1 MSNLQCAH
9 VLQEIDTAIRLIDY
23 YSGFAA
29 DNYSFILDSGMDPEK
44 LGRFSFA
51 GKQPFLIFKSK
62 GDTISILTDG
72 EKTTKQGNPF
82 VELRQLMSQYRIDP
96 ACYKTTDIPFLG
108 GAVGYFGYELCYF
121 IEKLPC
127 LGVDDLSLPD
137 CYFMFVDAV
146 IIYDHLEKR
155 MFISAVGFDE
165 DFVIAQQKARRRFE
179 RLREEMKRFAVKR
192 LAERS
197 NHSCGTS
204 DEAEKDGGDSAGLEI
219 RSMFTEEQYMEVV
232 RNAKEHI
239 FAGDIFEVCTT
250 HRFECDFSGNPFE
263 LYQELKRINPAPFA
277 SYLNLPE
284 VKVVSSSPER
294 FLRIG
299 RDRWCASRPIKG
311 TRPRGK
317 TVRENK
323 QLYKELFASIK
334 DRAENTMIVDL
345 VRNDFGRVCEVGSV
359 QVAEL
364 MIIEQYATVLQ
375 MVSTIVGKLEEG
387 RDCFDLIQACFPGG
401 SMTGAPKI
409 EAMSIIDALEPVK
422 RGIYSGSIGY
432 MDFAG
437 NADLN
442 IVIRTILIKENKA
455 YFQVGGAVVAD
466 SDPRDEYLETLT
478 KARAL
483 VRALRIVSQRRERMA
498 VPMVATLGAEP

>member
-9 VLQEIDTAIRLIDY
+9 VLKEIDTAISLIDY
-23 YSGFAA
+23 YSGFA
-29 DNYSFILDSGMDPEK
+29 DDDYSFILDSGMDQEK

-62 GDTISILTDG
+62 GDTISILTDR
-72 EKTTKQGNPF
+72 ERTTKQGNPLI
-82 VELRQLMSQYRIDP
+82 ELRHLMCQYRVDP
-96 ACYKTTDIPFLG
+96 TCYQNTEIPFLG

-121 IEKLPC
+121 MEKLPC
-127 LGVDDLSLPD
+127 LGLDDLGLPD
-137 CYFMFVDAV
+137 CYFMFVDTV

-165 DFVIAQQKARRRFE
+165 DFVMAQQKARRKFE
-179 RLREEMKRFAVKR
+179 KLRYELKRFAEKR
-192 LAERS
+192 LTERS
-197 NHSCGTS
+197 NHSRGTS
-204 DEAEKDGGDSAGLEI
+204 DEAEKGGGESPELEI

-232 RNAKEHI
+232 RQAKEHI

-250 HRFECDFSGNPFE
+250 HRLECDFSGDPLE
-263 LYQELKRINPAPFA
+263 LYQELRRINPAPFA

-323 QLYKELFASIK
+323 QLYKELFSSIK

-364 MIIEQYATVLQ
+364 MIIELYATVFQ

-409 EAMSIIDALEPVK
+409 EAMTIIDALEPVK

-432 MDFAG
+432 LDFAG

-442 IVIRTILIKENKA
+442 IVIRTILIKDNKA

-483 VRALRIVSQRRERMA
+483 VQALKNVTQRRQRMA
-498 VPMVATLGAEP
+498 VPTVATLGGER